1 MDSSCL
7 SHLVE
12 VLQAIETCC
21 GLCWK
26 IRVIHMVR
34 IWALLYNVL
43 ENYKKIFNDSLL
55 SLSLQIQLMVYTI

>member
-21 GLCWK
+21 GLCRK
-26 IRVIHMVR
+26 IRVIHIIVR
-34 IWALLYNVL
+34 IWALLCNVQ
-43 ENYKKIFNDSLL
+43 KIFNDSLL